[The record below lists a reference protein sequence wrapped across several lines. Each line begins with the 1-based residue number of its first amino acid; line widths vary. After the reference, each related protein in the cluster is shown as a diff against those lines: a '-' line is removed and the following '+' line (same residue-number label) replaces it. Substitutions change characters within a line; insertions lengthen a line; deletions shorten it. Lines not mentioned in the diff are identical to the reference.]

1 MKMCDG
7 YPIKYMQDE
16 IEKLREEN
24 RMLRE
29 QRAQV
34 WDQASRAVQIERKL
48 VDLLMTVQEAREL
61 NGS

>member
-1 MKMCDG
+1 MCDG
-7 YPIKYMQDE
+7 YPLSYMQEE

-29 QRAQV
+29 QRAKV